1 MEDKINYK
9 LLNILIIIAIVCLL
23 YFIRGLWIGVV
34 VNIFN
39 ILAPFMLAFALAYVI
54 YPLLR
59 KLVNSGAPK
68 WLAILTIC
76 ILGFGSLFLLMVLTI
91 PLLYEQILLFISNI
105 TMLLS
110 DLSTKYE
117 LNFGGLQSS
126 LSEFSSHIISGLGSS
141 ISDGA
146 INVVNSSV
154 SVVSTGVVVVCAAIY
169 FLIDMDKIRVIIKK
183 YFNRKNRRTSLF
195 LTKLDDELTKYIGG
209 LGKNILIQVI
219 EYTLAFAIIG
229 HPNYLILGI
238 LSGLSAI
245 IPWFGGFLVGVVLF
259 GLSPWM
265 TICYSDS
272 LGILF
277 PVLTYYLYTKPARN
291 SWMKRAEQMLAVV
304 VCCIGYYIKPQCM
317 IMLIAIVLIE
327 LFTFY
332 KERRIRLLVKP
343 LALLVVACLS
353 LAVTSSILTIQYESI
368 GVKLDPEMPRR

>member
-9 LLNILIIIAIVCLL
+9 LLNILIIISIVCLL

-54 YPLLR
+54 YPLLK

-76 ILGFGSLFLLMVLTI
+76 IIGFGSLFLLMVLTI

-169 FLIDMDKIRVIIKK
+169 FLIDMDKVRIVIKK
-183 YFNRKNRRTSLF
+183 YFNRKNRRTCLY

-209 LGKNILIQVI
+209 LGKNILIQVV

-245 IPWFGGFLVGVVLF
+245 IPWFGGFLVAIISLLVSSVISTKMFL
-259 GLSPWM
+259 L
-265 TICYSDS
+265 TVIIC
-272 LGILF
+272 
-277 PVLTYYLYTKPARN
+277 
-291 SWMKRAEQMLAVV
+291 V
-304 VCCIGYYIKPQCM
+304 VCPILDGNVIGPKVYGKTNKLHPLLVIFAVSAGGAIGGFWGIVLSLPV
-317 IMLIAIVLIE
+317 AIVIK
-327 LFTFY
+327 TTYNFY
-332 KERRIRLLVKP
+332 RRDIDRKIKFIKKKV
-343 LALLVVACLS
+343 
-353 LAVTSSILTIQYESI
+353 
-368 GVKLDPEMPRR
+368 